1 MAATAQKAS
10 SLDKYDSKTL
20 LRMAKAYQYGINRS
34 VDMKK
39 AVKIYSKLA
48 MRYDNKGMVGL
59 GKLYMKGDG
68 VEQNK
73 KGAFKLFEKAAEQDD
88 TEAMCLLADMYRK
101 GDGVRQDYPTAFA
114 LYRRASRRAYASG
127 DYGAGY
133 MLYKGL
139 GVDQDYVEAEKYL
152 LQGSERGN
160 SACDMLLGSYY
171 AHGFNGSPDYDKAK
185 LYYTQAAKRG
195 HSWAVDVAK
204 TSLLD
209 SIKTR
214 NANIPAIWKNL
225 ANTLNELRERLVAR
239 TAQPVSPD
247 SIDGTWSCVLLSY
260 DWSGKMIVKE
270 ETYTMTLAHQD
281 SSLNVTLLKGDSVVS
296 QSCLDKKT
304 SEYRWKKSL
313 LTKADRDKYKRLIV
327 SMSFD
332 KRSPMSL
339 YAKVNTVRT
348 ADKEKGKPALAILMR
363 NDTEKE
369 QGKSF
374 SQRSI
379 LPAPLVGNKILLN
392 IFSKKESTVHIDV
405 YNLFGVKVADC
416 GTHTIKLGLNSLNV
430 EATLPKGQYIIV
442 VGNGDENVSK
452 NVVHL

>member
-1 MAATAQKAS
+1 MVSFAQKTSA
-10 SLDKYDSKTL
+10 LDKYDSKTL
-20 LRMAKAYQYGINRS
+20 LRMAKAYQYGIGRS

-39 AVKIYSKLA
+39 AVRIYSKLA

-73 KGAFKLFEKAAEQDD
+73 KSAFKLFEKAAEQDD

-101 GDGVRQDYPTAFA
+101 GDGVWQDYPTAFA
-114 LYRRASRRAYASG
+114 LYRRASRREYASG

-139 GVDQDYVEAEKYL
+139 GVDQDYDEAEKYL

-185 LYYTQAAKRG
+185 QYYTQAAKRG
-195 HSWAVDVAK
+195 HSWAVDIAK
-204 TSLLD
+204 KSLLD
-209 SIKTR
+209 SIKAR
-214 NANIPAIWKNL
+214 NANIPAIWKNM
-225 ANTLNELRERLVAR
+225 ANALNELRERLAAKTAR
-239 TAQPVSPD
+239 PVSPD
-247 SIDGTWSCVLLSY
+247 SIDGTWSCILLSY

-270 ETYTMTLAHQD
+270 EAYTMTLAHQD
-281 SSLNVTLLKGDSVVS
+281 SCLNVTLKKGDSIVS
-296 QSCLDKKT
+296 QSCLDKNT
-304 SEYRWKKSL
+304 SEYRWKKSV

-332 KRSPMSL
+332 KKSPMSL

-363 NDTEKE
+363 TDTGKE
-369 QGKSF
+369 QNQSLAI
-374 SQRSI
+374 RSV

-392 IFSKKESTVHIDV
+392 IFSKKVSTVRVDV

-416 GTHTIKLGLNSLNV
+416 GTHTVKSGLNSLNV
-430 EATLPKGQYIIV
+430 DASLTRGKYIIV
-442 VGNGDENVSK
+442 VSNGDESVSK